1 MVDSKFTLIPIVE
14 PELDRGLVISSLVVM
29 VLTADFSSVVVT
41 IGVKALAITNIR
53 SEINRVTSTVGR
65 RSKEIKLVLQHA

>member
-65 RSKEIKLVLQHA
+65 RSKESKLVLQHA